1 MFSDVLLFSRRVIAF
16 CVMMLCL
23 SGCVIE
29 SPKPLHD
36 ASQKVPVHTII
47 LGQLAAFKSDR
58 GDYIFLQRK
67 QGRVT
72 VTLTKFSGAIGAGNS
87 FETGLYQ
94 LEGLPSSVFV
104 AVRSNNKTHEYV
116 PFHFDRR
123 GILILS
129 PRKRTRVHSMEEF
142 REALLNVPGRPVL
155 YEKMGREEARD
166 AYARYAKR
174 EDQRQKQAK
183 TRAYENVSPYRT
195 FDTGIRRLHVGDR
208 VYWVRPLST
217 EVMQVREINIS
228 TGYVMLRR
236 ETDFVTAKVHHSR
249 IMTAK
254 QASQNGIKHGVATT
268 RSAFCLA
275 RPKDCEW

>member
-1 MFSDVLLFSRRVIAF
+1 MIAF
-16 CVMMLCL
+16 CLIMLCL
-23 SGCVIE
+23 PGCVIE

-47 LGQLAAFKSDR
+47 LGQLAAFKSER

-67 QGRVT
+67 QGRAT
-72 VTLTKFSGAIGAGNS
+72 VTLTKFSGAIGAGNA
-87 FETGLYQ
+87 FDTGLYQ

-104 AVRSNNKTHEYV
+104 AVRSGEKTHEYV

-129 PRKRTRVHSMEEF
+129 PRKRTRVDTMEEF

-155 YEKMGREEARD
+155 YEKLDREEARV

-183 TRAYENVSPYRT
+183 ARANENVSPYRT
-195 FDTGIRRLHVGDR
+195 FDTGIRRLNVGDQ
-208 VYWVRPLST
+208 VYWVRALST

-254 QASQNGIKHGVATT
+254 QASQYGIKHGVAMT